1 MYGPKLTPYFY
12 ETSPP
17 PAGRPASAARALT
30 LVLVRARAQDV
41 AQRLG
46 HHDGPQPRPGSVD
59 TSVAVDTSVTSV
71 DTSVTSVDTSV
82 AVHASVAKPDR
93 TAKEVTP
100 KQTPTSCD
108 KIMKYTS

>member
-1 MYGPKLTPYFY
+1 MYGLKLTQYFY

-17 PAGRPASAARALT
+17 PADRPASAARALT

-59 TSVAVDTSVTSV
+59 TSVAV
-71 DTSVTSVDTSV
+71 
-82 AVHASVAKPDR
+82 HASVAKPDR
-93 TAKEVTP
+93 TAK
-100 KQTPTSCD
+100 
-108 KIMKYTS
+108 